1 MRVLALI
8 AMAACVG
15 ATTPAPAAQP
25 AAGSLLL
32 GTWHVD
38 VTKLPEPQPPRD
50 VTLELTQVA
59 RGEIRM
65 TIDVTNTD
73 GSVAHSESTFK
84 TDGSASPVQGSL
96 DVDTVSV
103 TLPNR
108 RTLIMGTGMN
118 GHPSN
123 TRVFVLSEN
132 SRQMTENIV
141 SHDTNGVPH
150 ARANIW
156 TRD

>member
-1 MRVLALI
+1 MRALALMAI
-8 AMAACVG
+8 AAWLA
-15 ATTPAPAAQP
+15 ATTTAPAEQVE
-25 AAGSLLL
+25 GSLLL

-38 VTKLPEPQPPRD
+38 VTKLPVPQPPKG
-50 VTLELTQVA
+50 VTLTLTQVA
-59 RGEIRM
+59 QGEIRM
-65 TIDVTNTD
+65 TIDVSNHD
-73 GSVAHSESTFK
+73 GTVVHSESTFK

-108 RTLIMGTGMN
+108 RTLIMGTGMK

-123 TRVFVLSEN
+123 TRVFALADD

-141 SHDTNGVPH
+141 SHDANGVPH

>member
-1 MRVLALI
+1 MRALALI
-8 AMAACVG
+8 AIATCLA
-15 ATTPAPAAQP
+15 ATTTAPAAQ
-25 AAGSLLL
+25 AEGSLLL
-32 GTWHVD
+32 GTRHVD
-38 VTKLPEPQPPRD
+38 VTKLPVPQPPKGG
-50 VTLELTQVA
+50 TLNLTQVVP
-59 RGEIRM
+59 GEMKM

-73 GSVAHSESTFK
+73 GTVIHSESTFK

-108 RTLIMGTGMN
+108 RTLIMGTGMK

-123 TRVFVLSEN
+123 TRVFALSDD
-132 SRQMTENIV
+132 SRQITENIV
-141 SHDTNGVPH
+141 SHDANGVPH

-156 TRD
+156 TRN

>member
-1 MRVLALI
+1 MRVLTLI
-8 AMAACVG
+8 AIAACLG
-15 ATTPAPAAQP
+15 ATTPSDAAQ
-25 AAGSLLL
+25 AVEGSLLL

-38 VTKLPEPQPPRD
+38 VKKLPVPQPPKD
-50 VTLELTQVA
+50 VTLTLTQVA
-59 RGEIRM
+59 QGEIRM

-73 GSVAHSESTFK
+73 GTVIHSESTFK

-108 RTLIMGTGMN
+108 RTLIMGTGMK

-123 TRVFVLSEN
+123 TRVFALSDN

-141 SHDTNGVPH
+141 SHDANGVPH
-150 ARANIW
+150 ARANTW
-156 TRD
+156 TRT